1 MNYRLVLFRV
11 KKVFIISA
19 ITALLVFPFDSF
31 TESLKEIADNSPMP
45 QEIKVEAKPAAAAS
59 TEVDYSQY
67 DTTTS
72 GYYQIQEIYD
82 PFEPVNRK
90 IDDFNRV
97 VDRILIKP
105 AATYYRDFV
114 PSGARKGVSNFV
126 DNMQMPGTFVN
137 SVLQGDVENSF
148 ASFWSFVVNT
158 SLGVGGALDIAN
170 EAGLKVKNKDVGQTL
185 GKYGVG
191 NGPYLILPFMGPSNT
206 RDLVGRVGDGFLEP
220 INYAENAV
228 RFSYTGVKVINTRAS
243 LLSLTEDI
251 ESISFDPYATVRSA
265 YTQRRNSEVSR

>member
-1 MNYRLVLFRV
+1 MNYRLVLVRV

-19 ITALLVFPFDSF
+19 VTALLVFPFDSF

-45 QEIKVEAKPAAAAS
+45 GEIKIEATPVA
-59 TEVDYSQY
+59 TEIDYSQY
-67 DTTTS
+67 DNTTS
-72 GYYQIQEIYD
+72 GYYQVQEVYD

-90 IDDFNRV
+90 LDDFNRV
-97 VDRILIKP
+97 VDRILLKP
-105 AATYYRDFV
+105 VATYYRDFV

-126 DNMQMPGTFVN
+126 ENMQMPGTFVN
-137 SVLQGDVENSF
+137 SVLQGDVDNSF

-158 SLGVGGALDIAN
+158 SLGVGGVLDIAN

-220 INYAENAV
+220 VNYAENAA
-228 RFSYTGVKVINTRAS
+228 RFSYTGLKVINSRAA

-251 ESISFDPYATVRSA
+251 EAISFDPYATVRSA
-265 YTQRRNSEVSR
+265 YTQRRNSEISR